1 MIREAGK
8 GSLRIVVECRTLE
21 ILERLW
27 DDYVSGHLNEVAEER
42 LLTDEI
48 KTKYEVELI
57 ELETTINMEDYM
69 ARKLSLIGI
78 VSPVKL

>member
-1 MIREAGK
+1 MTMFPVI
-8 GSLRIVVECRTLE
+8 S
-21 ILERLW
+21 
-27 DDYVSGHLNEVAEER
+27 NEVAEER

>member
-1 MIREAGK
+1 MTMFPVI
-8 GSLRIVVECRTLE
+8 S
-21 ILERLW
+21 
-27 DDYVSGHLNEVAEER
+27 NEVAEER

-57 ELETTINMEDYM
+57 ELEATINMEDYM